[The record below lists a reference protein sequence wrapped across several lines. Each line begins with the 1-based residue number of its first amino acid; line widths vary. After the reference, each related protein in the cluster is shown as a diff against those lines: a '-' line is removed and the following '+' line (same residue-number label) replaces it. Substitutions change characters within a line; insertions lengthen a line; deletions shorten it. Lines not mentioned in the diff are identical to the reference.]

1 MRPMTDLD
9 TETLREYYR
18 NFAGVEAA
26 GTSPIY
32 VDWASGVAED
42 EAVLRLLLDLP
53 RPKRQANLLFGAA
66 RHLGAG
72 EGDYAQLRTWL
83 LEHWDETRSLMLA
96 RSTQTNEAGRCAVLL
111 PALAQINGPISLIEV
126 GASAGLCLYP
136 DRYSYTYRTVAVP
149 GENVSIADRESGA
162 GGSGTGGSGAGESGA
177 GESGAKE
184 SDSAEHGTGELGTV
198 RLDPVDGPSTVRLD
212 PVDGPSTVDLECTL
226 TGTAPPT
233 RLPGVVWRAG
243 IDLNPLDVTDPEDR
257 AWLRSL
263 IWPEHTVR
271 RDRLDAAAAI
281 AAADPPR
288 LVTGDLVAGVESL
301 IAEAPADS
309 QVVVFHS
316 AVLAYVDPPHRAA
329 FADLMR
335 SRDDVVWV
343 SNEGERVL
351 PEIGDQLRDLGIESS
366 GGRFVLAVDGIA
378 TALTGPHGPSY
389 ESLQSCEGLRTP
401 LPQAP

>member
-42 EAVLRLLLDLP
+42 EAILRLLLDLP

-72 EGDYAQLRTWL
+72 EGDYASRTWS

-96 RSTQTNEAGRCAVLL
+96 RSTQTNEAGRCAVLP

-149 GENVSIADRESGA
+149 GENVSIADGESGA

-184 SDSAEHGTGELGTV
+184 SDPAEHGTGKHGTAH
-198 RLDPVDGPSTVRLD
+198 LDPADGPSTVHLD

-257 AWLRSL
+257 AWR
-263 IWPEHTVR
+263 
-271 RDRLDAAAAI
+271 
-281 AAADPPR
+281 
-288 LVTGDLVAGVESL
+288 
-301 IAEAPADS
+301 AP
-309 QVVVFHS
+309 
-316 AVLAYVDPPHRAA
+316 
-329 FADLMR
+329 
-335 SRDDVVWV
+335 
-343 SNEGERVL
+343 
-351 PEIGDQLRDLGIESS
+351 SS
-366 GGRFVLAVDGIA
+366 GPSTLSAA
-378 TALTGPHGPSY
+378 TAS
-389 ESLQSCEGLRTP
+389 TP
-401 LPQAP
+401 RRHRRRRPAEVGHR

>member
-1 MRPMTDLD
+1 MTDLD
-9 TETLREYYR
+9 TGTLREYYR
-18 NFAGVEAA
+18 NFADVEAA

-32 VDWASGVAED
+32 VGWASGVAED
-42 EAVLRLLLDLP
+42 AAILRLLLDLP
-53 RPKRQANLLFGAA
+53 RPKRQANLLFAAA

-83 LEHWDETRSLMLA
+83 LEHWDETRTLMLA

-111 PALAQINGPISLIEV
+111 PALAQISGPVSLIEV

-136 DRYSYTYRTVAVP
+136 DRYSYTYRTPAAAPETGSVAAAQ
-149 GENVSIADRESGA
+149 S
-162 GGSGTGGSGAGESGA
+162 
-177 GESGAKE
+177 
-184 SDSAEHGTGELGTV
+184 SDPQSATRAPATV
-198 RLDPVDGPSTVRLD
+198 RLDPVDGPSA
-212 PVDGPSTVDLECTL
+212 VDLECTIA
-226 TGTAPPT
+226 GTAPPI
-233 RLPGVVWRAG
+233 RLPEVVWRAG
-243 IDLNPLDVTDPEDR
+243 IDLNPLDVTDPDDR

-263 IWPEHTVR
+263 VWPEHTIR

-288 LVTGDLVAGVESL
+288 LVAGDLITSIASL

-309 QVVVFHS
+309 RVVVFHS
-316 AVLAYVDPPHRAA
+316 AVLAYVDPQGREA
-329 FADLMR
+329 FAEFMR

-351 PEIGDQLRDLGIESS
+351 PDIGDQLRDHGIDGA

-378 TALTGPHGPSY
+378 TALTGPHG
-389 ESLQSCEGLRTP
+389 QSFEALTGP
-401 LPQAP
+401 HGQS

>member
-9 TETLREYYR
+9 TGTLREYYR
-18 NFAGVEAA
+18 NFADVEAA

-32 VDWASGVAED
+32 VAWASSVADD
-42 EAVLRLLLDLP
+42 EPILRLLLDLP
-53 RPKRQANLLFGAA
+53 RPKRQANLLFAAA

-83 LEHWDETRSLMLA
+83 LEHWDEVRTLMLA

-111 PALAQINGPISLIEV
+111 PALAQINGPVSLIEV

-136 DRYSYTYRTVAVP
+136 DRYSYTYRTPAAPAKTGSVGDRHSGDPQTATAQVA
-149 GENVSIADRESGA
+149 AAQSGDPQSA
-162 GGSGTGGSGAGESGA
+162 TGAPAAGEPA
-177 GESGAKE
+177 
-184 SDSAEHGTGELGTV
+184 TV
-198 RLDPVDGPSTVRLD
+198 RLDPVDGPSA
-212 PVDGPSTVDLECTL
+212 VDLECTL
-226 TGTAPPT
+226 TGTAPPI
-233 RLPGVVWRAG
+233 RLPEVVWRAG

-288 LVTGDLVAGVESL
+288 LVTGDLITSTASL

-309 QVVVFHS
+309 RVVVFHS
-316 AVLAYVDPPHRAA
+316 AVLAYVDPQGREA
-329 FADLMR
+329 FAEFMR

-351 PEIGDQLRDLGIESS
+351 PDIGDQLRDHGIDGA

-378 TALTGPHGPSY
+378 TALTGPHG
-389 ESLQSCEGLRTP
+389 QSFEALTGPHGQSFEALTGTHG
-401 LPQAP
+401 QS